1 MINTSLIELLKL
13 AQGDRSQNQ
22 FALHCGVSSATLSH
36 IMQGKHTP
44 SPQFLK
50 KIADR
55 AYNGVTYDELLDAS
69 IAPYRSGP
77 SSFALSAEER
87 EVLFLFDG
95 LSPSRKEDLK
105 IYLRALSGAGAEESL
120 KLKNS

>member
-1 MINTSLIELLKL
+1 MINTSLINLLKL

-50 KIADR
+50 KIASR
-55 AYNGVTYDELLDAS
+55 AYNGVTYDALLEAS
-69 IAPYRSGP
+69 IAPYRTSSGSP
-77 SSFALSAEER
+77 FVLSADEE
-87 EVLFLFDG
+87 EILSLYAS
-95 LSPSRKEDLK
+95 LSPTRKEDLK
-105 IYLRALSGAGAEESL
+105 IYLRALSGAGAISE
-120 KLKNS
+120 KKKA

>member
-44 SPQFLK
+44 SPQFLR

-55 AYNGVTYDELLDAS
+55 AYNGVTYDALLEAS
-69 IAPYRSGP
+69 IAPYRTATP
-77 SSFALSAEER
+77 SSQLSADEQEI
-87 EVLFLFDG
+87 LDLYAS
-95 LSPSRKEDLK
+95 LSPTRKEDLK
-105 IYLRALSGAGAEESL
+105 IYLRALSGASVKPEKKKA
-120 KLKNS
+120 